1 MRRITK
7 LAAVLLLAAS
17 VLSLVS
23 CKAPLKI
30 SEEEA
35 YEALKT
41 LIPASYDINV
51 IFFGEGLPHGG
62 GSRGDGKTSY
72 VKVDS
77 KEYLSVKD
85 IKNAAEKVY
94 SKSYLAGVYVAA
106 FEGVTAGSSDG
117 GLDTSVS
124 PRYRDIGG
132 ELMINASSP
141 VRKIRGRL
149 ELVSSA
155 VGKRTHRYVVVS
167 VVCRGDDGE
176 VTFDAYLTKQSGT
189 WLLDAPTY

>member
-7 LAAVLLLAAS
+7 LAAVLLIAAAM
-17 VLSLVS
+17 LSLVS
-23 CKAPLKI
+23 CKTPLKI

-51 IFFGEGLPHGG
+51 IFFGEGLPHEG
-62 GSRGDGKTSY
+62 GSDSDGKTSY

-94 SKSYLAGVYVAA
+94 SKRYLDGVYVAA
-106 FEGVTAGSSDG
+106 FEGVTAESSDG

-124 PRYRDIGG
+124 PRYREIGG
-132 ELMINASSP
+132 ELMINAASS
-141 VRKIRGRL
+141 VKKIRGRL
-149 ELVSSA
+149 ELVSST
-155 VGKRTHRYVVVS
+155 VGKRTHEYVVVS

>member
-1 MRRITK
+1 MKKTIRF
-7 LAAVLLLAAS
+7 AAFVLLAAAM
-17 VLSLVS
+17 LSLVS

-51 IFFGEGLPHGG
+51 IFFGEGLPHEGA
-62 GSRGDGKTSY
+62 GDTGGKTSY
-72 VKVDS
+72 VKVTS

-94 SKSYLAGVYVAA
+94 SKRYLEGVYVAA
-106 FEGVTAGSSDG
+106 FEGVASESSDG

-132 ELMINASSP
+132 ELMFNASSS
-141 VRKIRGRL
+141 VRNIRGRL
-149 ELVSSA
+149 EVVSVT
-155 VGKRTHRYVVVS
+155 VGKRTSDYVKLS

-176 VTFDAYLTKQSGT
+176 TTIDAYLTKQSGT
-189 WLLDAPTY
+189 WLLDSPTY